1 MPEFI
6 EPQLATLIS
15 QAPGGKGLGHEAK
28 FDGYRMQL
36 RTVGGE
42 AAMRTRKGLD
52 WSEKFASIIQEAA
65 ALPNSIIDG
74 EVIALNDQGQ
84 PDFGALQEALSA
96 GDSSNLI
103 YYVFDL
109 MFDESG
115 DLRARPLKERK
126 ERLKQLLGDAGF
138 DRNSA
143 IRYVDHLETD
153 GSAVLDSACR
163 TGLEGIISK
172 RLGDRYRS
180 GRTGSW
186 LKSKCRAGHEVVIGA
201 YTKTG
206 SSFRSLLVG
215 VNRGNKLVYVGRV
228 GTGYSQ
234 GKLRTLLPRLKQLET
249 RENPFTGPE
258 APRGDASTHWLKPE
272 LVAEIEFAGWT
283 GSGMVRQAAFKGLRA
298 DKPAKEVRAEQ
309 PVEAEEM
316 DVVEPQVNKQSPRG
330 RGKVVAAGGAGKK
343 SAAKAA
349 GSAKAKQSKASHA
362 KQSVARSGDTAAAK
376 VGARTTSAAK
386 TKGAGST
393 GTLYTSGDRAV
404 VLGVAI
410 SKPNKPLWPDD
421 GEGRPVTK
429 LDLARYYEAIAES
442 ILPHIHGRPCSII
455 RAPDGING
463 QKFFQRHAMKGSS
476 ELLVLTKVAGERE
489 PYLQIDSVEA
499 LIAVAQSAALELHPW
514 NNEPGNPEVPGRL
527 VFDLDPSPELGFDIV
542 VEAALELRERLEA
555 VGLVAFCK
563 TTGGKG
569 LHVVTPLK
577 HPKSQPLDWPIAK
590 AFAMEL
596 CRQMAADE
604 PRRYVLNMAKKE
616 RKGRIFLDYLRN
628 DRSSTAVAPYSTR
641 AREGAPISMPLEWS
655 QVRKSLDPSR
665 FNIRTAPALIRK
677 DKAWQDYC
685 DCERDLASAVRKLAG
700 K

>member
-52 WSEKFASIIQEAA
+52 WSEKFASIIKEAA
-65 ALPNSIIDG
+65 ALPDSIIDG
-74 EVIALNDQGQ
+74 EVIALDDQGQ
-84 PDFGALQEALSA
+84 PDFGALQEALSD

-109 MFDESG
+109 MFDERG

-126 ERLKQLLGDAGF
+126 ERLEQLLKDAGF
-138 DRNSA
+138 DRNSPV
-143 IRYVDHLETD
+143 RYVDHLETD

-163 TGLEGIISK
+163 MGLEGIISK
-172 RLGDRYRS
+172 RLGDPYRS
-180 GRTGSW
+180 GRTSSW

-215 VNRGNKLVYVGRV
+215 VNRGNQLVYVGRV

-298 DKPAKEVRAEQ
+298 DKPAKEVRAEE
-309 PVEAEEM
+309 PAEVEAEEM
-316 DVVEPQVNKQSPRG
+316 DVVVPQVSKQSARG
-330 RGKVVAAGGAGKK
+330 RGK
-343 SAAKAA
+343 
-349 GSAKAKQSKASHA
+349 
-362 KQSVARSGDTAAAK
+362 
-376 VGARTTSAAK
+376 AK
-386 TKGAGST
+386 T
-393 GTLYTSGDRAV
+393 YTSGDRAM

-410 SKPNKPLWPDD
+410 SKPTKPLWPDD
-421 GEGRPVTK
+421 GAGHPVTK
-429 LDLARYYEAIAES
+429 LDLARYYEAIGES

-455 RAPDGING
+455 RAPEGING

-476 ELLVLTKVAGERE
+476 ELLALTKVAGDRE
-489 PYLQIDSVEA
+489 PYLQLDSVAA

-577 HPKSQPLDWPIAK
+577 HPKSQPLDRPIAK

-628 DRSSTAVAPYSTR
+628 DRTATAVAPYSTR

-655 QVRKSLDPSR
+655 QVRKNLDPAR

-677 DKAWQDYC
+677 GKAWQDYC
-685 DCERDLASAVRKLAG
+685 DSERDLASAVRKLAG